1 MGLFKKI
8 KDLARANLNDILD
21 KMEDPK
27 KLAKQYMLDIEAQ
40 KNRAQELLIHTMA
53 AIKVAELR
61 LKNHQQSINDILDK
75 VNIYL
80 ANNQETKAKEAL
92 AQKQLLTEEINQFAE
107 AISKEKHY
115 ADNLKKGIENL
126 ERKINQ
132 QNQEYNI
139 KASKAYLD
147 NETSFDTFAR
157 MEEKISQ
164 SEEEINALN
173 ELINQGLNKTD
184 NLTIIPHAPFDY
196 HSDPN
201 AIEKEL
207 LALKNKLKH

>member
-27 KLAKQYMLDIEAQ
+27 KLAKQYMLDMQEQ
-40 KNRAQELLIHTMA
+40 KNKAQELLINTMA

-61 LKNHQQSINDILDK
+61 LKNYQQAINDILDE

-80 ANNQETKAKEAL
+80 QNNQEEKAKEAL
-92 AQKQLLTEEINQFAE
+92 AKKQLLSEELNQFAE
-107 AISKEKHY
+107 AINQEKHY
-115 ADNLKKGIENL
+115 ADNLKKGITNL
-126 ERKINQ
+126 ELKISQ
-132 QNQEYNI
+132 QNQENNLN
-139 KASKAYLD
+139 ASKAYLT

-157 MEEKISQ
+157 MEEKISH
-164 SEEEINALN
+164 SEAEINALN
-173 ELINQGLNKTD
+173 DLIHQGLHKED
-184 NLTIIPHAPFDY
+184 KLTIIPHAPFDY
-196 HSDPN
+196 HSDPS